1 MSRLFAALICGICFC
16 SIASVAPVASAQ
28 VIFQPLQYQY
38 GTNSMFYYGGSDPR
52 MIARGLA
59 DDKGRCGMPG
69 YSADAP
75 TRIYCDCMPGL
86 NARVYG
92 MTVADAA
99 NQASMNAPRYFRKR
113 DLLAAA
119 VPQSDGSFVV
129 PAQAQPVRGTIV
141 IKPSHAMHPVHPS
154 TQPTQPT
161 SAPGPVIIFPK
172 ELLDRPLHPKSD
184 PVTLAQ

>member
-1 MSRLFAALICGICFC
+1 MLRVLALLGGILFC
-16 SIASVAPVASAQ
+16 SFASAQ
-28 VIFQPLQYQY
+28 IIYQPLQYQY
-38 GTNSMFYYGGSDPR
+38 GSNSMFYYGGSDPR
-52 MIARGLA
+52 VIARGLA
-59 DDKGRCGMPG
+59 DDAGRCGLPG

-92 MTVADAA
+92 MTAADAA
-99 NQASMNAPRYFRKR
+99 NQAAMNAPRYFRKR

-119 VPQSDGSFVV
+119 VPQSDGSFLV
-129 PAQAQPVRGTIV
+129 PAQAQPIRGTII
-141 IKPSHAMHPVHPS
+141 IKPYRAVHPS

-184 PVTLAQ
+184 PSA